1 MTDKELLEQEQKIE
15 EDKKIKQQFED
26 KKTDIYDHASGK
38 IGLID

>member
-1 MTDKELLEQEQKIE
+1 MTDKELLEQQKIE
-15 EDKKIKQQFED
+15 EDKKIKQQIED